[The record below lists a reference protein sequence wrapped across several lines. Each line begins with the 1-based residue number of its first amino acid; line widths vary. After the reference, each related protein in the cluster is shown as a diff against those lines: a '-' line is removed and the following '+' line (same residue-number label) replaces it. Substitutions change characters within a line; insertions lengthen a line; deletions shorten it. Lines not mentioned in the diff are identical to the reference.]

1 MTNIPFSRGKAIA
14 GEKEDPNDNTGEED
28 MSETN
33 YDVFQPP
40 HAQSCNSLPAIY
52 QAQQL
57 SHQKPNE
64 KKSKKNQH
72 VKKHGTSY
80 FIGTNGLST

>member
-1 MTNIPFSRGKAIA
+1 MSKYPGSMTNIPFSRGKAIA

-40 HAQSCNSLPAIY
+40 HAQSCNSLPAI
-52 QAQQL
+52 L
-57 SHQKPNE
+57 
-64 KKSKKNQH
+64 
-72 VKKHGTSY
+72 
-80 FIGTNGLST
+80 